1 MIVTN
6 ANSGGGA
13 DRSMNVLS
21 DSLKERIGSVSIVAI
36 NASPEDSFHT
46 RAESFQLG
54 RRWKG
59 SFRETLRAFNQF
71 RRIVK
76 SWQPNLII
84 LNCSLPELFGA
95 LLPGR
100 FMLIGVEH
108 ARIPWENHKFLG
120 RTVREILKIR
130 GTRWIAVSEH
140 LKIWP
145 SEALPSIVI
154 QNSIISSSKKS
165 QVGNLKKLSHLYFLG
180 RLSIEKCPG
189 ILLDLSQILG
199 TRVEIFGDGN
209 LRNILEEDSQKRNLD
224 VHFHGYVER
233 PWERIQPGGLLVV
246 PSSSEGDGLVVI
258 EAIINRVPIILADIP
273 EFRRF
278 GFPEINY
285 CKDLS
290 EFTTRIFDF
299 REKILDLMISEE
311 VANKILESR
320 DPSRIASKWQD
331 FLENHPYI

>member
-6 ANSGGGA
+6 ADSGGGA
-13 DRSMNVLS
+13 ERSMNVLS
-21 DSLKERIGSVSIVAI
+21 DSLKEKIGSVSIVAI

-71 RRIVK
+71 RRVVK

-100 FMLIGVEH
+100 FNLIGVEH

-120 RTVREILKIR
+120 RAVREILKIR

-145 SEALPSIVI
+145 SEELPSAVI
-154 QNSIISSSKKS
+154 QNSIITSTKKS
-165 QVGNLKKLSHLYFLG
+165 QVSNIEKLTHLYFLG
-180 RLSIEKCPG
+180 RLSIEKCPE
-189 ILLDLSQILG
+189 ILLDLSQILR

-209 LRNILEEDSQKRNLD
+209 LREILEEDSLKRNLD

-233 PWERIQPGGLLVV
+233 PWEQIQPGGILVV

-258 EAIINRVPIILADIP
+258 EAIINKVPIILADIP

-278 GFPEINY
+278 DFPEVNY
-285 CKDLS
+285 CKDLIG
-290 EFTTRIFDF
+290 FTTRISDF
-299 REKILDLMISEE
+299 REKILDLIISEE
-311 VANKILESR
+311 TANMIVESR
-320 DPSRIASKWQD
+320 DPSKIASQWKD
-331 FLENHPYI
+331 FLENQPSI